1 MRIVINS
8 ERVTVRRGCFMILSF
23 WGKGGVGKTTC
34 SASLATYLA
43 SNRKK
48 TLLISS
54 DPSPSL
60 FDVFG
65 STIRPGG
72 INNVSGLEKLDVI
85 ELDEAVVL
93 EMWKERFG
101 EEVYEVVSSF
111 FPVDET
117 ILDYIAG
124 APGISEEFVLAYLLD
139 QYHLG
144 GYDFI
149 VWDTAPAGG
158 TLRLLRLEEQFYEHL
173 GEAGKLYFSVKSVL
187 DKVKR
192 KGGRNPLGIIDEWR
206 VLAKDVLDF
215 MSSDTVRAFVV
226 TIPEWLGYA
235 QTERIVG
242 ELGEFSVNIGGILVN
257 QVAETGICQ
266 GEVWDKKSEVHA
278 HHMDM
283 IRQEFGDRY
292 KVKSVPV
299 LPYEVKGVDRLLRF
313 SENVLDL
320 VDIESVKP

>member
-1 MRIVINS
+1 
-8 ERVTVRRGCFMILSF
+8 MILSF

-43 SNRKK
+43 SNGDE

-60 FDVFG
+60 FDIFG
-65 STIRPGG
+65 FPRRPGG
-72 INNVSGLEKLDVI
+72 IYRVSGLERLDVI

-101 EEVYEVVSSF
+101 GEVFEVVSSF
-111 FPVDET
+111 FPVDES

-124 APGISEEFVLAYLLD
+124 APGISEEFVLAYLLEE
-139 QYHLG
+139 YRLG

-173 GEAGKLYFSVKSVL
+173 GEAGRLYFSVKSVL
-187 DKVKR
+187 DRLKR
-192 KGGRNPLGIIDEWR
+192 KGGRNPLSIIEEWR
-206 VLAKDVLDF
+206 ALARDVLDF
-215 MSSDTVRAFVV
+215 MSSDAVRAFIV

-235 QTERIVG
+235 QTVRIVG
-242 ELGEFSVNIGGILVN
+242 ELGEFDVSIGGILVN

-266 GEVWDKKSEVHA
+266 GEVWDKRSEVHA
-278 HHMDM
+278 HYMEM
-283 IRQEFGDRY
+283 IREEFGGRY

>member
-1 MRIVINS
+1 
-8 ERVTVRRGCFMILSF
+8 
-23 WGKGGVGKTTC
+23 
-34 SASLATYLA
+34 
-43 SNRKK
+43 
-48 TLLISS
+48 
-54 DPSPSL
+54 
-60 FDVFG
+60 FG
-65 STIRPGG
+65 FPRRPGG
-72 INNVSGLEKLDVI
+72 IYRVSGLERLDVI

-101 EEVYEVVSSF
+101 GEVFEVVSSF
-111 FPVDET
+111 FPVDES

-124 APGISEEFVLAYLLD
+124 APGISEEFVLAYLLEE
-139 QYHLG
+139 YRLG

-173 GEAGKLYFSVKSVL
+173 GEAGRLYFSVKSVL
-187 DKVKR
+187 DRLKR
-192 KGGRNPLGIIDEWR
+192 KGGRNPLSIIEEWR
-206 VLAKDVLDF
+206 ALARDVLDF
-215 MSSDTVRAFVV
+215 MSSDAVRAFIV

-235 QTERIVG
+235 QTVRIVG
-242 ELGEFSVNIGGILVN
+242 ELGEFDVSIGGILVN

-266 GEVWDKKSEVHA
+266 GEVWDKRSEVHA
-278 HHMDM
+278 HYMEM
-283 IRQEFGDRY
+283 IREEFGGRY

>member
-1 MRIVINS
+1 
-8 ERVTVRRGCFMILSF
+8 MILSF

-43 SNRKK
+43 SNGDE

-60 FDVFG
+60 FDIFG
-65 STIRPGG
+65 FPRRPGG
-72 INNVSGLEKLDVI
+72 IYRVSGLERLDVI

-101 EEVYEVVSSF
+101 GEVFEVVSSF
-111 FPVDET
+111 FPVDES

-124 APGISEEFVLAYLLD
+124 APGISEEFVLAYLLEE
-139 QYHLG
+139 YRLG

-173 GEAGKLYFSVKSVL
+173 GEAGRLYFSVKSVL
-187 DKVKR
+187 DRLKR
-192 KGGRNPLGIIDEWR
+192 KGGRNPLSIIEEWR
-206 VLAKDVLDF
+206 ALARDVLDF
-215 MSSDTVRAFVV
+215 ISSDAVRAFIV

-235 QTERIVG
+235 QTVRIVG
-242 ELGEFSVNIGGILVN
+242 ELGEFDVSIGGILVN

-266 GEVWDKKSEVHA
+266 GEVWDKRSEVHA
-278 HHMDM
+278 HYMEM
-283 IRQEFGDRY
+283 IREEFGGRY

>member
-1 MRIVINS
+1 
-8 ERVTVRRGCFMILSF
+8 MILSF

-43 SNRKK
+43 SNGDE

-60 FDVFG
+60 FDIFG
-65 STIRPGG
+65 FPRRPGG
-72 INNVSGLEKLDVI
+72 IYRVSGLERLDVI

-101 EEVYEVVSSF
+101 SEVFEVVSSF
-111 FPVDET
+111 FPVDES

-124 APGISEEFVLAYLLD
+124 APGISEEFVLAYLLEE
-139 QYHLG
+139 YRLG

-173 GEAGKLYFSVKSVL
+173 GEAGRLYFSVKSVL
-187 DKVKR
+187 DRLKR
-192 KGGRNPLGIIDEWR
+192 KGGRNPLSIIEEWR
-206 VLAKDVLDF
+206 ALARDVLDF
-215 MSSDTVRAFVV
+215 MSSDAVRAFIV

-235 QTERIVG
+235 QTVRIVG
-242 ELGEFSVNIGGILVN
+242 ELGEFDVSIGGILVN

-266 GEVWDKKSEVHA
+266 GEVWDKRSEVHA
-278 HHMDM
+278 HYMEM
-283 IRQEFGDRY
+283 IREEFGGRY

>member
-1 MRIVINS
+1 V
-8 ERVTVRRGCFMILSF
+8 ILSF

-43 SNRKK
+43 SNGDE

-60 FDVFG
+60 FDIFG
-65 STIRPGG
+65 FPRRPGG
-72 INNVSGLEKLDVI
+72 IYRVSGLERLDVI

-101 EEVYEVVSSF
+101 SEVFEVVSSF
-111 FPVDET
+111 FPVDES

-124 APGISEEFVLAYLLD
+124 APGISEEFVLAYLLEE
-139 QYHLG
+139 YRLG

-173 GEAGKLYFSVKSVL
+173 GEAGRLYFSVKSVL
-187 DKVKR
+187 DKLKR
-192 KGGRNPLGIIDEWR
+192 KGGRNPLSIIEEWR
-206 VLAKDVLDF
+206 ALARDVLDF
-215 MSSDTVRAFVV
+215 MSSDAVRAFIV

-235 QTERIVG
+235 QTVRIVG
-242 ELGEFSVNIGGILVN
+242 ELGEFDVSIGGILVN

-266 GEVWDKKSEVHA
+266 GEVWDKRSEVHA
-278 HHMDM
+278 RYMEM
-283 IRQEFGDRY
+283 IREEFGGRY

>member
-1 MRIVINS
+1 V
-8 ERVTVRRGCFMILSF
+8 ILSF

-43 SNRKK
+43 SNGDE

-60 FDVFG
+60 FGIFG
-65 STIRPGG
+65 FPRRPGG
-72 INNVSGLEKLDVI
+72 IYRVSGLERLDVI

-101 EEVYEVVSSF
+101 GEVFEVVSSF
-111 FPVDET
+111 FPVDES

-124 APGISEEFVLAYLLD
+124 APGISEEFVLAYLLEE
-139 QYHLG
+139 YRLG

-173 GEAGKLYFSVKSVL
+173 GEAGRLYFSVKSVL
-187 DKVKR
+187 DRLKR
-192 KGGRNPLGIIDEWR
+192 KGGRNPLSIIEEWR
-206 VLAKDVLDF
+206 ALARDVLDF
-215 MSSDTVRAFVV
+215 ISSDAVRAFIV

-235 QTERIVG
+235 QTVRIVG
-242 ELGEFSVNIGGILVN
+242 ELGEFDVSIGGILVN

-266 GEVWDKKSEVHA
+266 GEVWDKRSEVHA
-278 HHMDM
+278 HYMEM
-283 IRQEFGDRY
+283 IREEFGGRY